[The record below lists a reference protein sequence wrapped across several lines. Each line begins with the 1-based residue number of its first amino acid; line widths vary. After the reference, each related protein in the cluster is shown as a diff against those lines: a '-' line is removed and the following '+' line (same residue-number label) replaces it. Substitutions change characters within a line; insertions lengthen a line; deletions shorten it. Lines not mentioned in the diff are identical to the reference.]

1 MNFKKAIISI
11 FLIFAI
17 LSTTTVAFAA
27 QQDWNGKTFE
37 VPNGYSVGTP
47 GSNKIGMMC
56 GKEAVVLENFNQEKL
71 DELNKESKPINE
83 TTYKIEDTE
92 VTEYI
97 FENEEGNL
105 HFIKFSKDGKDYDLT
120 YEDLKAAEEEEEE
133 PAAEENATADNA
145 TADNATGNNTTE
157 ENATSDN
164 ATENSTAS
172 EEATDSFNGADKE
185 SPAYIIISSMKSK
198 K

>member
-1 MNFKKAIISI
+1 MNFKKAFISI

-27 QQDWNGKTFE
+27 QQEWNGVTYE
-37 VPNGYSVGTP
+37 VPNGYSVGTS
-47 GSNKIGMMC
+47 GSDKIGMMY

-71 DELNKESKPINE
+71 DELNKESKLINQ

-92 VTEYI
+92 VTEYL
-97 FENEEGNL
+97 FEKEDGNL
-105 HFIKFSKDGKDYDLT
+105 HFIKFNKDGKDYDLT
-120 YEDLKAAEEEEEE
+120 YEDLKAAEEESEE

-145 TADNATGNNTTE
+145 TADNAT
-157 ENATSDN
+157 
-164 ATENSTAS
+164 ENSTAS
-172 EEATDSFNGADKE
+172 GEAADSFNGADKE
-185 SPAYIIISSMKSK
+185 SPAYIIISSLKVK

>member
-27 QQDWNGKTFE
+27 QQDWNGITFE
-37 VPNGYSVGTP
+37 VPESYSVGTP
-47 GSNKIGMMC
+47 GSDKIGMMH
-56 GKEAVVLENFNQEKL
+56 GKEAVVLENFDQEKL
-71 DELNKESKPINE
+71 DELNKEMKPTNE

-92 VTEYI
+92 VTEYVY
-97 FENEEGNL
+97 EREEGKL
-105 HFIKFSKDGKDYDLT
+105 HFLKFNKDGKDYDLI
-120 YEDLKAAEEEEEE
+120 YEDLKAAEEEEA
-133 PAAEENATADNA
+133 PAEENATADNA
-145 TADNATGNNTTE
+145 TENNTTDA
-157 ENATSDN
+157 NATADNTTDAN

-172 EEATDSFNGADKE
+172 EEEADSFNGADKE
-185 SPAYIIISSMKSK
+185 SPAYIIISSIKAK